1 MIRTKGPIVIYY
13 LLANKHQTYV
23 HTEYA
28 DESGEFDKNI
38 HLFLSYVVIVYMYI
52 YKMMIQL
59 YIHMHEYRVCN
70 VGMQQELAT
79 GPFDHRAR
87 PLVSSRKLIIYL
99 IQLAIEYMYDRLDSD
114 SDTLG
119 T

>member
-1 MIRTKGPIVIYY
+1 MVRTKGPIVTYI
-13 LLANKHQTYV
+13 LANKHQTYV

-28 DESGEFDKNI
+28 DESGQFDKNI
-38 HLFLSYVVIVYMYI
+38 HLTTSTLFLSSTYSMYI
-52 YKMMIQL
+52 YRMMIQL
-59 YIHMHEYRVCN
+59 YIIIHMHEHRVCNN

-79 GPFDHRAR
+79 GPFD
-87 PLVSSRKLIIYL
+87 LVSSRKLIYL
-99 IQLAIEYMYDRLDSD
+99 IQLAIEYYDRLDSD